1 MQDKEFDR
9 LFQSKLGD
17 HETEPSPMVWNNIA
31 DELHGKK
38 SKSGMMVYLSI
49 AASIT
54 ILVSA
59 GLLFF
64 NQSEETFV
72 KPIKRG
78 KVIAKNNKP
87 TPSDSTIKSTSV
99 IMPKITSAP
108 TTEVAGVAK
117 HSAPAP
123 RSTVV
128 EPINILRTQTNE
140 SAITTPN
147 QTQPVLAMVTE
158 PVQKERAVVIP
169 DKETSFTSTDEQ
181 VLETVVTSTETIKT
195 VVAKKRGIHSFGG
208 LINAIVAKVDKRED
222 KLIEFSD
229 SEDDDTQSN
238 VTGINL
244 GLLRIKKQ
252 QQ

>member
-9 LFQSKLGD
+9 LFKSKLDG
-17 HETEPSPMVWNNIA
+17 HETEPSPMVWNSIA
-31 DELHGKK
+31 NELHGKK
-38 SKSGMMVYLSI
+38 AKRRMMPYLSI
-49 AASIT
+49 AASII

-59 GLLFF
+59 GLILF
-64 NQSEETFV
+64 NQTEDTFV
-72 KPIKRG
+72 KPVKRG
-78 KVIAKNNKP
+78 KVIARNNKT
-87 TPSDSTIKSTSV
+87 TPSDSIKSPSV
-99 IMPKITSAP
+99 IIPEITNSP
-108 TTEVAGVAK
+108 TTEVASVAK
-117 HSAPAP
+117 HSALAPKLIVAKPANK
-123 RSTVV
+123 
-128 EPINILRTQTNE
+128 IITQTNE
-140 SAITTPN
+140 PAITNPI

-195 VVAKKRGIHSFGG
+195 VTKKRGIHSFGG